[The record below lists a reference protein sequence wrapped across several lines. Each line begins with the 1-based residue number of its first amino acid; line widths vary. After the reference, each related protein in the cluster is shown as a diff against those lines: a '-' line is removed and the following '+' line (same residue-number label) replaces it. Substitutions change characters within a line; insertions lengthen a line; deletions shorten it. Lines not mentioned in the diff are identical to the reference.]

1 MMSSG
6 GESPSYGI
14 LVLGDGAAGHR
25 VLGYPYATCA
35 KRERVGRGGVGCR
48 AGMAQGCLTE
58 KGEEEEEE
66 EEEGEE
72 DGSLTLAQH
81 SATNSWTQVPS
92 LCW

>member
-1 MMSSG
+1 M
-6 GESPSYGI
+6 
-14 LVLGDGAAGHR
+14 
-25 VLGYPYATCA
+25 
-35 KRERVGRGGVGCR
+35 GCR